1 MRIPEHIKHYPL
13 TLTCIAVIWILCLCR
28 PPQIQF
34 ETELSFGWD
43 KVAHFLMYA
52 GTCSIIWWEYLRC
65 HHEFNRVRVFT
76 FAFIAPILMSGSIE
90 LVQGYATDYRGADWG
105 DVLANALGAFSGNL
119 FGALLL
125 FFKKHKS

>member
-1 MRIPEHIKHYPL
+1 
-13 TLTCIAVIWILCLCR
+13 
-28 PPQIQF
+28 
-34 ETELSFGWD
+34 
-43 KVAHFLMYA
+43 MYA
-52 GTCSIIWWEYLRC
+52 GTCSIIWWEYLRY
-65 HHEFNRVRVFT
+65 HHEFNSVRVFT